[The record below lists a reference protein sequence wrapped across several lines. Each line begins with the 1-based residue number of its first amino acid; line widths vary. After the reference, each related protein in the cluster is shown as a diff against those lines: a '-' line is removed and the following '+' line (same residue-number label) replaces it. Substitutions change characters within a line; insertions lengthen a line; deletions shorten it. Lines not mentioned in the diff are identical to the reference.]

1 MSKNTS
7 TWQQGLSIR
16 HIAQIIRRKMI
27 TRNKP
32 SAKVYDRSK
41 SKSQNTDT

>member
-1 MSKNTS
+1 MSKDKS
-7 TWQQGLSIR
+7 KWQQGLSVR

-27 TRNKP
+27 TRSKP